1 MHKSPCQYVSFSETE
16 PVIAT
21 YGPTLDSYS
30 LVMIEELPFSNDFMR
45 LIPGRLGGIEE
56 SAKLLNDCSLFGLTT
71 TRGLLVFSAEA
82 VFVI

>member
-30 LVMIEELPFSNDFMR
+30 LVMIEELQFSNNGSHRFI
-45 LIPGRLGGIEE
+45 L
-56 SAKLLNDCSLFGLTT
+56 
-71 TRGLLVFSAEA
+71 
-82 VFVI
+82 